1 MRRIMKTK
9 KQYYALFDNQ
19 TGRYLATGMNST
31 SLNELFKDYS
41 NYKSIDYDDEK
52 DFRTYFNSLSLEDKI
67 SFVYSDDFSIE
78 KQDEEFEEEF

>member
-1 MRRIMKTK
+1 MKTK

>member
-1 MRRIMKTK
+1 MKTK

-19 TGRYLATGMNST
+19 TCRYLATGMNST
-31 SLNELFKDYS
+31 SLNELLEDYS
-41 NYKSIDYDDEK
+41 NYKSIDYDDEE
-52 DFRTYFNSLSLEDKI
+52 DFRTYFNSMSLEDKI

>member
-1 MRRIMKTK
+1 MKTK

-31 SLNELFKDYS
+31 SLNELFEDYS
-41 NYKSIDYDDEK
+41 YYKSIDYDDEE
-52 DFRTYFNSLSLEDKI
+52 DFRTYFNSLSLIDKI
-67 SFVYSDDFSIE
+67 NFVYSDDFSIE